1 MSSNDSNSNKAV
13 ADVYSGDVAKS
24 DSHRSLGNFIFRIEA
39 DADPDAFS
47 RIAGVF
53 NFANKAIEAA
63 KIERGDVD
71 MLTFQIEIMD
81 IAPTLAESLHRKL
94 SQLTAVRVVAITR
107 K

>member
-1 MSSNDSNSNKAV
+1 VSSNDGNSSKV
-13 ADVYSGDVAKS
+13 IADVYSGDVAKS
-24 DSHRSLGNFIFRIEA
+24 DSHCSLGDFFFFIEA
-39 DADPDAFS
+39 DASPDTFS

-63 KIERGDVD
+63 KIGRGGADT
-71 MLTFQIEIMD
+71 LTFQIEIMG

-94 SQLTAVRVVAITR
+94 SQLTAVRVVEITR

>member
-1 MSSNDSNSNKAV
+1 MSSNDSNSNKV
-13 ADVYSGDVAKS
+13 IADVYSGDVAKS
-24 DSHRSLGNFIFRIEA
+24 DSHCSLGNFIFLIEA

-53 NFANKAIEAA
+53 NFTNKAIEAA
-63 KIERGDVD
+63 KIERGDAD
-71 MLTFQIEIMD
+71 TLTFEIEIMD

-94 SQLTAVRVVAITR
+94 SQLTAVRVVEITR

>member
-1 MSSNDSNSNKAV
+1 MSSNDSNSNKAI

-24 DSHRSLGNFIFRIEA
+24 DSHFALGNLLFFIEA

-63 KIERGDVD
+63 KIERSDVD
-71 MLTFQIEIMD
+71 TLTFQIEIMD

>member
-1 MSSNDSNSNKAV
+1 MSSNDNNSKV
-13 ADVYSGDVAKS
+13 IADVYSGDVAKS
-24 DSHRSLGNFIFRIEA
+24 DSHFALGNFLFFIEA

-63 KIERGDVD
+63 KIERGDAET
-71 MLTFQIEIMD
+71 LTFQIDIMD

-94 SQLTAVRVVAITR
+94 SQLTAVRVVGITR
-107 K
+107 Y

>member
-1 MSSNDSNSNKAV
+1 MSSNDNNSNKV
-13 ADVYSGDVAKS
+13 IADVYSGDVAKPE
-24 DSHRSLGNFIFRIEA
+24 SHCPLGNFLFFIEA

-63 KIERGDVD
+63 KIERGDAD
-71 MLTFQIEIMD
+71 TLTFQIEIMD

-94 SQLTAVRVVAITR
+94 SQLTAVRVAEIAR